1 MKIDC
6 TEQEIILLRR
16 IIMQSLPNLC
26 FEEIGIIYNS
36 TLLDNDHISKRV
48 SNIPVRGDFFTKKIY
63 LDFLDHNIDLIV
75 NHVSTNIIARS
86 FPTLVMK
93 CYKKYDNQRLDIVQ
107 DVTTNDCTFFV
118 NDKEIP
124 NPYPKDRAF
133 KIVDLKYV
141 SKEFEQHIE
150 FIAQTKISIPFL
162 SALYSIA
169 ETPVLNLENP
179 AKEILI
185 SPRNTK
191 MKERDIIDYAIYI
204 FSKKFQFLCDKLKGV
219 KESKG
224 KIEFVNDLYT
234 MPVFIARCLNDNQ
247 DILMASNTYD
257 NMLNNVGYVTYVI
270 KPSSKKSIHA
280 ILKSIEKTF
289 QLTQGLDSDKS

>member
-6 TEQEIILLRR
+6 TEQELILLRR

-36 TLLDNDHISKRV
+36 TLLDNDHIRKRV
-48 SNIPVRGDFFTKKIY
+48 SNIPVRGEFFVKQVY
-63 LDFLDHNIDLIV
+63 HDFLDHNTELIV
-75 NHVSTNIIARS
+75 NHVSTSIIKRS

-93 CYKKYDNQRLDIVQ
+93 CYKKYDNQRLDIIQ
-107 DVTTNDCTFFV
+107 EVTTNDCIFSI
-118 NDKEIP
+118 NDKQIP
-124 NPYPKDRAF
+124 NPYPEDRAF

-141 SKEFEQHIE
+141 SKEVEQHIE
-150 FIAQTKISIPFL
+150 FIAQTKINIPFL

-169 ETPVLNLENP
+169 ETPVLMLESHV
-179 AKEILI
+179 KEILI

-191 MKERDIIDYAIYI
+191 MKERDIIEYAIYV

-219 KESKG
+219 KELKG

-234 MPVFIARCLNDNQ
+234 MPVFIARCLNENQ

-270 KPSSKKSIHA
+270 KPSSKKSIYA
-280 ILKSIEKTF
+280 ILKSVEKTF
-289 QLTQGLDSDKS
+289 KLTQVFTANK